1 MQIILASSSKYRIQL
16 LDKSGI
22 NAFSKP
28 PNIDESPL
36 PKESPK
42 ALAARLSESKAKAI
56 QAEYPNHLIIGS
68 DQVACVDGQILGKPG
83 NLESAIG
90 QLTAARGKTA
100 KFHTGLTLL
109 NSRTGN
115 VQTCVNTTTVIYR
128 DLTDEE
134 IRCYLEKEQP
144 FDCAGSFKSE
154 GLGIAI
160 LQSINGSDP
169 NALVGLP
176 IIELLTMLRNEGVNP
191 LLD

>member
-1 MQIILASSSKYRIQL
+1 GIIASS
-16 LDKSGI
+16 KS
-22 NAFSKP
+22 

-36 PKESPK
+36 PEEAPE
-42 ALAARLSESKAKAI
+42 ALAARLSENKAKAI
-56 QAEYPNHLIIGS
+56 QAEFPNDLIIGS

-83 NLESAIG
+83 NLEAAID
-90 QLTAARGKTA
+90 QLTAARGKAA
-100 KFHTGLTLL
+100 KFHTGLALL
-109 NSRTGN
+109 NSRTGK

-134 IRCYLEKEQP
+134 IRRYLEKEQP

-154 GLGIAI
+154 GLGITI